1 MNYLHILLLC
11 LAGLVLPAI
20 ARSQISTVQDQ
31 SLDSLINWLGEHI
44 YDPADSIYV
53 LAHSALYQA
62 MESGTPAQAAKCHNN
77 LAAWH
82 YGHAESED
90 QDSILHHDQKALE
103 YFLLA
108 GDTASAAGAY
118 LQVGSDLVSS
128 NEYQEAQNLIFQGI
142 ELYEQLEMPDRIAGA
157 YAKLSFLFRN
167 MGDLDK
173 AMEYGERSVTMF
185 RNDAPEGYVVE
196 PLLYLISAY
205 TDAGQAD
212 AAIDRANLALE
223 EITNAGGKE
232 EDPGGYLRVMGLR
245 GKAYESKE
253 QLNLAMADYE
263 EAWAFAKSLV
273 EKEEQADGY
282 KGDIGS
288 ILRKQGKYTEAIPYL
303 EDYLN
308 HLSERNY
315 SATTWQQFLSLAEC
329 YEQTNQP
336 NKALQA
342 TQRGWTVRDSMLNGR
357 INALETELEVK
368 YATAQKEETI
378 ASQEARIGQ
387 QRRIVWL
394 ALGGLLL
401 LACIAVIIWLAYR
414 RNQRLAKALANK
426 NEENEVLLKEIHH
439 RVKNNLQVI
448 SSLLSLQS
456 AQVQDPTVRSSVLES
471 QNRVRSMALI
481 HQKLYQNDNLAAIE
495 MKDYFETLGRS
506 ILKSF
511 GASSKHIELVTP
523 MEELEL
529 DVDTAIPVGLIVNEL
544 ITNSMKYAFGD
555 KQEGEIR
562 ISLQREHPDQL
573 TLVVADT
580 GPGLSATAEESDPAS
595 GFGSQLVHLL
605 TIQLN
610 GQLETK
616 QEKGMVTTL
625 RFEPTKNEAA

>member
-20 ARSQISTVQDQ
+20 ARSQISTVQGQ

-53 LAHSALYQA
+53 LAHRALYQA
-62 MESGTPAQAAKCHNN
+62 MESGTPAQVAQCHNN

-90 QDSILHHDQKALE
+90 QDSILYHDQKALE

-108 GDTASAAGAY
+108 RDTASAAGAY

-128 NEYQEAQNLIFQGI
+128 NEYQKAQNLIFQGI

-185 RNDAPEGYVVE
+185 QKEAPEGYVVE

-212 AAIDRANLALE
+212 AAIGRANLALE
-223 EITNAGGKE
+223 EIANAGGKE
-232 EDPGGYLRVMGLR
+232 EDPGGYLRVVGLR

-288 ILRKQGKYTEAIPYL
+288 VLRKQGKYTEAIPYL

-357 INALETELEVK
+357 IDALETELEVK

-511 GASSKHIELVTP
+511 GASSKRIELVTP

-544 ITNSMKYAFGD
+544 ITNSMKYAFGN

-562 ISLQREHPDQL
+562 ISLQREHPDHL
-573 TLVVADT
+573 TLVVADS
-580 GPGLSATAEESDPAS
+580 GPGLSATPEEPDPAS